1 MTARLGFVD
10 LLQGPE
16 YYSTRTITDS
26 TATGS
31 AVGTLPASNLFNR
44 NLGKPWKRTG
54 LASADTC
61 KLDLDFVRVRP
72 DRQAESG
79 SPQCAGIGM
88 IVVAGISAVTS
99 GGGYPYQINVTFHA
113 TTNAFADSGGTNPY
127 PSPGTHTLGP
137 PHASATR
144 SVVMCPVNGY
154 SGTVGGVPYDFGASG
169 SKIGRYI
176 RIMVTPFWS
185 GGGTCDVSIGRIMV
199 MQTIAGS
206 LQLETLN
213 ESSDDRSETVTSYD
227 GTPYTLT
234 RPSARRVGFTLVGM
248 TNSTMRYAGL
258 SAFTASAFVANRMAA
273 LGADA
278 VFIHQDDSGY
288 SAPEYNYGTIGR
300 MASPL
305 NIKTELPGVGAT
317 GFGSVSGEVI
327 ETPF

>member
-1 MTARLGFVD
+1 MAARLGFVD

-26 TATGS
+26 TSTGS

-61 KLDLDFVRVRP
+61 KLDLDLVRVRP

-88 IVVAGISAVTS
+88 IVVAGITATTS
-99 GGGYPYQINVTFHA
+99 TGGYPYQINVAFHA

-127 PSPGTHTLGP
+127 TSPGTCLLGP

-144 SVVMCPVNGY
+144 SVIMCPVSGY
-154 SGTVGGVPYDFGASG
+154 SGTVGGVPYDYGSSG

-185 GGGTCDVSIGRIMV
+185 GGGTCDLSIGRIMV
-199 MQTIAGS
+199 MQTIAGTMQLDS
-206 LQLETLN
+206 LS
-213 ESSDDRSETVTSYD
+213 ESSEDRSETVTAYD
-227 GTPYTLT
+227 GTPYTLS
-234 RPSARRVGFTLVGM
+234 RPPSRRIGFTLVGM
-248 TNSTMRYAGL
+248 QNSLLRYSGA
-258 SAFTASAFVANRMAA
+258 SAFTASAFVANRMSL
-273 LGADA
+273 LGSDA
-278 VFIHQDDSGY
+278 VFIQQEDSGY
-288 SAPEYNYGTIGR
+288 SSPEYNYSTIGR

-305 NIKTELPGVGAT
+305 SIKTELPGVGGT
-317 GFGSVSGEVI
+317 GLGSVSGEII